1 MKHLIIIGAGGM
13 GRTMYDMARESHGFG
28 TEYDILGFID
38 DNTGALKNYTNYPA
52 IIAPIQG
59 YEPKDNEIYDFII
72 HRFHTLRF
80 SSPVDVKE
88 KKKVINPK
96 RRIRLVKKQ
105 MKDAGVGTKSQM
117 ALQKQFEENKLQ
129 HRQEK
134 KKLTHIKKQHQF
146 ELKKLKKKQKH
157 KGH

>member
-1 MKHLIIIGAGGM
+1 MKTRCKL
-13 GRTMYDMARESHGFG
+13 TVFFESPFWVGIFERIEDEQLTVSKITFG
-28 TEYDILGFID
+28 S
-38 DNTGALKNYTNYPA
+38 
-52 IIAPIQG
+52 
-59 YEPKDNEIYDFII
+59 EPKDNEIYDFII

-105 MKDAGVGTKSQM
+105 MKNAGVGTKSQM
-117 ALQKQFEENKLQ
+117 ALKKQFEENKLQ
-129 HRQEK
+129 HRKEK